1 MLRKDVNYFVVL
13 PVVLIGGALLGALV
27 EILFIR
33 RFKDAPRLIVTVATI
48 GVSLLLLV
56 LEFQAQTSITGELV
70 TSSDFRTPFTRFG
83 FDVNPLRFTGDFVV
97 AAVVT
102 AIICALL
109 GAFFRF
115 TDMGIAVR
123 ASAENGER
131 AALLGIPVRRVSTVV
146 WIIAAVLS
154 AVAVFL
160 RAPMVG
166 LTLGS
171 SIGPSV
177 LLYGLA
183 AAVVARMDSLPLCIV
198 AGMGIGIIDQSAL
211 YGTRKASLSV
221 AIMLVVILVAL
232 LAQRARL
239 ARAFDTAIGTW
250 QSVKEYRPIPSE
262 LRDTTE
268 VGYAKSVLAALV
280 LFVSVTLPL
289 LLPDRFAG
297 RFTLVVI
304 VAIVGVSL
312 VILTGWSGQISL
324 GQFGFAGVGAGV
336 AGALAT
342 NLHADFFVCVLAAG
356 VAGAITAVLIGL
368 PALRIQGLFLAV
380 TTLAF
385 AFTVQYFLLNPDYFG
400 WALPEQG
407 EVVGRPRLY
416 GRFDVSSDTRF
427 YFLCL
432 FFLGLSLLAARS
444 LRRNRSGRIM
454 IGVRDNGRG
463 VQAYGVNLARTRLA
477 AFAISGFIAAIAG
490 ALLAFKTGSVDA
502 TTFSPERS
510 ISVFTIAVI
519 GGLTSLP
526 GAMLGRH
533 LGGGCAVPLQRQR
546 VRPPPHERRGAPRP
560 APRGARWAVGDHV
573 PVTRRLPALGG
584 GPQRHP
590 RAQPGVGQPRHRR
603 RRRAHRGRT
612 WPGRPGCR
620 RRRGEARA
628 GRQGRRPRDPPGRPG
643 AGRCRRHERPQP
655 EPAHDEGC
663 GPVKGPRHSCG
674 RRPAMPPT
682 LPLLVLFLLNMVDEL
697 DQVTYGVLAPNIR
710 DTFGVAEKTVVTVGS
725 LSAALVIMLVV
736 PVGYR
741 ADRRNR
747 LHMVSLAALVW
758 GSMTLLTGLSGFV
771 GAFGLLVLARFGAGI
786 GRVMNEPVHVS
797 LLADYYPPMQHGR
810 IFSIHRAANAI
821 GGGMVLLC
829 ALLADL
835 VGWRLGFMLL
845 AVPTFIAWTLL
856 TRLDEPVRGASVD
869 QALAVRADEV
879 AHKIPFTEAWRR
891 LKGIPSLK
899 RSWWAGLFIG
909 ASVVPIAIFLNF
921 FFEKVYGVESI
932 TARGAITTLY
942 HLGSLVGLRWGS
954 KHSTKA
960 LMEGELPRLST
971 LGGLTLIGSAAALL
985 CLALAPWIG
994 LSIVF
999 VFVIGMGVSFNS
1011 FGLPVLAAV
1020 TPPRLRSQA
1029 LGYFVFFVGLGAI
1042 LLSPIAAGIGEE
1054 KGYRYGIALLSG
1066 LLVVAGVIYASM
1078 KPFIRRDAEQAYS
1091 TLMVEAGIRSGEA
1104 AGTPG
1109 ALLTCRGVEV
1119 AYGQVQVL
1127 FGVDLDVD
1135 AGRDRGAARHERRGQ
1150 VHPAARDQRHHRS
1163 ASAGPSSS
1171 RAATSPTPTP
1181 ARRPPWASS
1190 RCRAARPCSR
1200 P

>member
-1 MLRKDVNYFVVL
+1 VAGPPLKLLAGYLLLIEVLVQVLFGRLDAGPLDLGLRSSPVPRAIFLNGATIGLLYGLLGMGLILVYRANRIINFAQAQLGSVPAVVALLLMLRRDVNYFVVL
-13 PVVLIGGALLGALV
+13 PVVLIGGALLGAFV
-27 EILFIR
+27 EIVFIR

-70 TSSDFRTPFTRFG
+70 SSSDFRTPFTRFG

-97 AAVVT
+97 AAIVT
-102 AIICALL
+102 AVLCALL

-221 AIMLVVILVAL
+221 AVMLVVILVAL

-280 LFVSVTLPL
+280 LFVTVTLPL

-324 GQFGFAGVGAGV
+324 GQFGFAGVGALV
-336 AGALAT
+336 AGALST
-342 NLHADFFVCVLAAG
+342 NFDADFFVCVLAAG
-356 VAGAITAVLIGL
+356 VAGAIAAVLIGL

-385 AFTVQYFLLNPDYFG
+385 AFTVQYFLLNRDYFD

-416 GRFDVSSDTRF
+416 GRFDMSSDTRF

-490 ALLAFKTGSVDA
+490 ALLAFNTGSVDA

-526 GAMLGRH
+526 GAMLGAIWVE
-533 LGGGCAVPLQRQR
+533 GVPFLFSGSEF
-546 VRPPPHERRGAPRP
+546 VRLL
-560 APRGARWAVGDHV
+560 
-573 PVTRRLPALGG
+573 TS
-584 GPQRHP
+584 
-590 RAQPGVGQPRHRR
+590 GVGLL
-603 RRRAHRGRT
+603 A
-612 WPGRPGCR
+612 
-620 RRRGEARA
+620 
-628 GRQGRRPRDPPGRPG
+628 
-643 AGRCRRHERPQP
+643 
-655 EPAHDEGC
+655 
-663 GPVKGPRHSCG
+663 
-674 RRPAMPPT
+674 
-682 LPLLVLFLLNMVDEL
+682 LLLVVPGGLSEIMYRV
-697 DQVTYGVLAPNIR
+697 R
-710 DTFGVAEKTVVTVGS
+710 DTFLRWVAARNGIHVPSLVSDSLVTDDTGALTEAARGPDEPTLDDDEEKRVLVAKVE
-725 LSAALVIMLVV
+725 ALES
-736 PVGYR
+736 R
-741 ADRRNR
+741 
-747 LHMVSLAALVW
+747 
-758 GSMTLLTGLSGFV
+758 
-771 GAFGLLVLARFGAGI
+771 
-786 GRVMNEPVHVS
+786 
-797 LLADYYPPMQHGR
+797 
-810 IFSIHRAANAI
+810 
-821 GGGMVLLC
+821 
-829 ALLADL
+829 LADL
-835 VGWRLGFMLL
+835 
-845 AVPTFIAWTLL
+845 
-856 TRLDEPVRGASVD
+856 E
-869 QALAVRADEV
+869 
-879 AHKIPFTEAWRR
+879 
-891 LKGIPSLK
+891 
-899 RSWWAGLFIG
+899 RSG
-909 ASVVPIAIFLNF
+909 
-921 FFEKVYGVESI
+921 
-932 TARGAITTLY
+932 
-942 HLGSLVGLRWGS
+942 
-954 KHSTKA
+954 
-960 LMEGELPRLST
+960 
-971 LGGLTLIGSAAALL
+971 
-985 CLALAPWIG
+985 
-994 LSIVF
+994 
-999 VFVIGMGVSFNS
+999 
-1011 FGLPVLAAV
+1011 AV
-1020 TPPRLRSQA
+1020 TS
-1029 LGYFVFFVGLGAI
+1029 GA
-1042 LLSPIAAGIGEE
+1042 
-1054 KGYRYGIALLSG
+1054 
-1066 LLVVAGVIYASM
+1066 
-1078 KPFIRRDAEQAYS
+1078 
-1091 TLMVEAGIRSGEA
+1091 
-1104 AGTPG
+1104 
-1109 ALLTCRGVEV
+1109 
-1119 AYGQVQVL
+1119 
-1127 FGVDLDVD
+1127 
-1135 AGRDRGAARHERRGQ
+1135 DR
-1150 VHPAARDQRHHRS
+1150 
-1163 ASAGPSSS
+1163 
-1171 RAATSPTPTP
+1171 
-1181 ARRPPWASS
+1181 
-1190 RCRAARPCSR
+1190 
-1200 P
+1200 